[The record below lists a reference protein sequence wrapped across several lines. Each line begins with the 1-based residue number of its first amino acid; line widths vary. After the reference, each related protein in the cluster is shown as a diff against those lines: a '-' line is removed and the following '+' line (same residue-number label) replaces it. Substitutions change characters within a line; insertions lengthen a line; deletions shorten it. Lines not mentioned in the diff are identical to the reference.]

1 MLNYTP
7 NQFPFTGEDFRK
19 DSMLSMCNDTTVFG
33 SLRKELAMAYLWQ
46 RGAVWYARMQ
56 WRDANGQKKDYQ
68 NSLRTNSI
76 VTARER
82 LVLVNRVKTEI
93 KEGLSFSFPWMN
105 DEGQTKVSVF
115 RIKDAVNQWM
125 EHRKKNKIAMS
136 TLEINQ
142 LALNY
147 LIDCTGSKRPLDTIS
162 NTDIANY
169 IDYLDAKGNS
179 DTTINIHLR
188 TIKAM
193 LRYYHK
199 VGCRLDRVPIIE
211 QRKIPKTDPIYITDD
226 EFQSLM
232 ELDELD
238 DFYKRVFLLYRE
250 TGMRLREPFMSSLI
264 GDWIDIPPESKTKSV
279 RSIELSEPLKKV
291 FLELKEWYDQ
301 GYGSTLIDAGDHI
314 SKMFKKSLREIG
326 SKDTKHF
333 HSLRHTFAVRM
344 LLVNTS
350 IYDVKLMMG
359 HSSVTTTEQYSNMN
373 LKRVAQDFPTLVT
386 SYAKTPKIG
395 LEDTFLE
402 DTSHMS
408 SDYVPLYEKIE
419 G

>member
-1 MLNYTP
+1 MHNYTP
-7 NQFPFTGEDFRK
+7 NQSPFTGENFRK
-19 DSMLSMCNDTTVFG
+19 NSMLGMCNDATVDG
-33 SLRKELAMAYLWQ
+33 SLRKELAMAYLWK
-46 RGAVWYARMQ
+46 RGVMWYARMQ
-56 WRDANGQKKDYQ
+56 WRDKNGQKKDKQ
-68 NSLRTNSI
+68 IPLRTKSK

-82 LVLVNRVKTEI
+82 LVLVNRVKTDI
-93 KEGLSFSFPWMN
+93 KEGFLFSFPWMN
-105 DEGQTKVSVF
+105 DKGQTKVLVF
-115 RIKDAVNQWM
+115 RIKDAINQWM

-147 LIDCTGSKRPLDTIS
+147 LIDCIGSKRPLDTIS
-162 NTDIANY
+162 NNDIANY

-199 VGCRLDRVPIIE
+199 VGKLERVPIIE

-232 ELDELD
+232 ELDALD

-264 GDWIDIPPESKTKSV
+264 GDWVDIPPESKTKSV

-314 SKMFKKSLREIG
+314 SKMFKKSLRNIG

-344 LLVNTS
+344 LLKNTS

-386 SYAKTPKIG
+386 SYAKTPKSG

-402 DTSHMS
+402 DTSHLS
-408 SDYVPLYEKIE
+408 NGYVPIYEKIE

>member
-1 MLNYTP
+1 
-7 NQFPFTGEDFRK
+7 
-19 DSMLSMCNDTTVFG
+19 
-33 SLRKELAMAYLWQ
+33 MARLKK
-46 RGAVWYARMQ
+46 RGAMWYARVQ
-56 WRDANGQKKDYQ
+56 WRDANGQKKDKQ
-68 NSLRTNSI
+68 IPLRTKSK

-82 LVLVNRVKTEI
+82 LVLVSRVKTDI

-147 LIDCTGSKRPLDTIS
+147 LIDCTGSKRPLATIS

-193 LRYYHK
+193 LRFYHK
-199 VGCRLDRVPIIE
+199 VCKLERVPIIE

-314 SKMFKKSLREIG
+314 SKMFKQSLREIG

-359 HSSVTTTEQYSNMN
+359 HSSVTTTERYSNMN
-373 LKRVAQDFPTLVT
+373 LKRVAQDFPTLVK

>member
-1 MLNYTP
+1 
-7 NQFPFTGEDFRK
+7 
-19 DSMLSMCNDTTVFG
+19 
-33 SLRKELAMAYLWQ
+33 MAYLWK

-56 WRDANGQKKDYQ
+56 WRDENGQKKDKQ
-68 NSLRTNSI
+68 IPLRTKSK

-82 LVLVNRVKTEI
+82 LVLVSRVKTDI

-147 LIDCTGSKRPLDTIS
+147 LIDCTGSKRPLATIS

-169 IDYLDAKGNS
+169 VDYLDAKGNS

-199 VGCRLDRVPIIE
+199 VGKLDRVPIIE

-250 TGMRLREPFMSSLI
+250 SGMRLREPFMSSLN

-301 GYGSTLIDAGDHI
+301 GYGSTLIDAGGHI
-314 SKMFKKSLREIG
+314 SKMFKKSLQEIG

-344 LLVNTS
+344 LLMNTS

-386 SYAKTPKIG
+386 SYAKTPKFG

>member
-1 MLNYTP
+1 MHNYTP
-7 NQFPFTGEDFRK
+7 NQFPFTGENFLK
-19 DSMLSMCNDTTVFG
+19 DSMLGMCNDTTVYG
-33 SLRKELAMAYLWQ
+33 SLRKELAMAYLWK
-46 RGAVWYARMQ
+46 RGAMWYARMQ
-56 WRDANGQKKDYQ
+56 WRDENGQKKDKQ
-68 NSLRTNSI
+68 ISLRTKSK

-82 LVLVNRVKTEI
+82 LVLVNKVKTDI
-93 KEGLSFSFPWMN
+93 REGLSFSFPWMN
-105 DEGQTKVSVF
+105 DEGQTTVLVF
-115 RIKDAVNQWM
+115 RIKDAINQWM

-147 LIDCTGSKRPLDTIS
+147 LIDCTGSKRPLSTIS
-162 NTDIANY
+162 NTDITNY

-193 LRYYHK
+193 LCHYHK
-199 VGCRLDRVPIIE
+199 VGKLDRVPIIE

-232 ELDELD
+232 ELDGLD
-238 DFYKRVFLLYRE
+238 DFFKRVFLLYRE

-314 SKMFKKSLREIG
+314 SKMFKKSLRKIG

-344 LLVNTS
+344 LLKNTS

-386 SYAKTPKIG
+386 SYAKIPKIS

>member
-1 MLNYTP
+1 MN
-7 NQFPFTGEDFRK
+7 FRK
-19 DSMLSMCNDTTVFG
+19 FTILENNNN
-33 SLRKELAMAYLWQ
+33 LRKELAMATLKK
-46 RGAVWYARMQ
+46 RGAMWYARVQ
-56 WRDANGQKKDYQ
+56 WRDENGQKKDKQ
-68 NSLRTNSI
+68 IPLRTKSK

-82 LVLVNRVKTEI
+82 LVLVSRVKTDI

-147 LIDCTGSKRPLDTIS
+147 LIDCTGSKRPLATIS

-199 VGCRLDRVPIIE
+199 IGCRLDRVPVIE

-250 TGMRLREPFMSSLI
+250 TGMRLREPFMSSLN

-279 RSIELSEPLKKV
+279 RSIELSESLKKV

-301 GYGSTLIDAGDHI
+301 GYGSTLTDAGDHI

-344 LLVNTS
+344 LLMNTS

-386 SYAKTPKIG
+386 SYAKTPKFG

>member
-1 MLNYTP
+1 
-7 NQFPFTGEDFRK
+7 
-19 DSMLSMCNDTTVFG
+19 
-33 SLRKELAMAYLWQ
+33 MAYLWK
-46 RGAVWYARMQ
+46 RGAMWYARVQ
-56 WRDANGQKKDYQ
+56 WRDVNGQKKDKQ
-68 NSLRTNSI
+68 TSLRTKSK

-82 LVLVNRVKTEI
+82 LVLVNKVKTDI

-105 DEGQTKVSVF
+105 DEGQTKVLVF

-193 LRYYHK
+193 LRHYHK
-199 VGCRLDRVPIIE
+199 IGKLERVPIIE

-264 GDWIDIPPESKTKSV
+264 GEWIDIPPESKTKSM
-279 RSIELSEPLKKV
+279 RSIELSEPLQKV

-314 SKMFKKSLREIG
+314 SKMFKKSLGKIG

-402 DTSHMS
+402 DISHMS
-408 SDYVPLYEKIE
+408 SDYVPIYKKIE

>member
-1 MLNYTP
+1 
-7 NQFPFTGEDFRK
+7 
-19 DSMLSMCNDTTVFG
+19 
-33 SLRKELAMAYLWQ
+33 MAYLWK

-56 WRDANGQKKDYQ
+56 WRDENGQKKDYQ
-68 NSLRTNSI
+68 KSLRTNSI

-115 RIKDAVNQWM
+115 RIKDAVNEWM

-147 LIDCTGSKRPLDTIS
+147 LIDCIGSKRPLATIS

-199 VGCRLDRVPIIE
+199 IGCRVDRVPVIE

-232 ELDELD
+232 ELDELE

-250 TGMRLREPFMSSLI
+250 TGMRLREPFMSSLN
-264 GDWIDIPPESKTKSV
+264 GDWIDIPPESKTKSM

-291 FLELKEWYDQ
+291 FLELKKWYDQ
-301 GYGSTLIDAGDHI
+301 GYGSTLTDAGGHI

-344 LLVNTS
+344 LLMNTS
-350 IYDVKLMMG
+350 IYDVKLMLG

>member
-7 NQFPFTGEDFRK
+7 NQFPFTGENFRK

-68 NSLRTNSI
+68 KSLHTNSI

-105 DEGQTKVSVF
+105 DEGQTKVLVF
-115 RIKDAVNQWM
+115 RIKDAINQWM
-125 EHRKKNKIAMS
+125 VHRKKNKIAMS

-162 NTDIANY
+162 NSDIANY

-193 LRYYHK
+193 LNFYHK
-199 VGCRLDRVPIIE
+199 LGKLNSTPIIQ
-211 QRKIPKTDPIYITDD
+211 QRKIPKTEPIYITDD

-250 TGMRLREPFMSSLI
+250 TGMRLREPFISSLI

-279 RSIELSEPLKKV
+279 RSIELSDPLKKV
-291 FLELKEWYDQ
+291 FLELKKWYDQ
-301 GYGSTLIDAGDHI
+301 GYGSTLIDAGDNI
-314 SKMFKKSLREIG
+314 SKVFKKSLRKIG

-344 LLVNTS
+344 LLKNTS

-359 HSSVTTTEQYSNMN
+359 HTSVTTTEQYSNMN

-386 SYAKTPKIG
+386 SYAKTPKFG
-395 LEDTFLE
+395 LEDMFLE
-402 DTSHMS
+402 DTCHMS
-408 SDYVPLYEKIE
+408 SDYVPL
-419 G
+419 

>member
-1 MLNYTP
+1 MHNYTP
-7 NQFPFTGEDFRK
+7 NQFPFTGEDSLK
-19 DSMLSMCNDTTVFG
+19 DSMFGMCNDTTVFG
-33 SLRKELAMAYLWQ
+33 SLRKELAMATLKK
-46 RGAVWYARMQ
+46 RGAMWYARVQ
-56 WRDANGQKKDYQ
+56 WRDENGQKKDKQ
-68 NSLRTNSI
+68 IPLRTKSK

-82 LVLVNRVKTEI
+82 LVLVSRVKTDI

-105 DEGQTKVSVF
+105 DEGQTKVLVF

-193 LRYYHK
+193 LRFYHK
-199 VGCRLDRVPIIE
+199 VGKLERVPIIE
-211 QRKIPKTDPIYITDD
+211 QRKIPKTDPIYITDL
-226 EFQSLM
+226 EFQKIM
-232 ELDELD
+232 ELDWLD

-301 GYGSTLIDAGDHI
+301 GYGSTLIDAGNHI

-402 DTSHMS
+402 DISHMS
-408 SDYVPLYEKIE
+408 SNYVPLYEKIE

>member
-1 MLNYTP
+1 MP
-7 NQFPFTGEDFRK
+7 G
-19 DSMLSMCNDTTVFG
+19 MCNDTTVYG
-33 SLRKELAMAYLWQ
+33 SLRKELAMAYLWK

-56 WRDANGQKKDYQ
+56 WRDENGQKKDKQ
-68 NSLRTNSI
+68 IPLRTKSK

-199 VGCRLDRVPIIE
+199 IGKVERVPIIE

>member
-1 MLNYTP
+1 
-7 NQFPFTGEDFRK
+7 
-19 DSMLSMCNDTTVFG
+19 
-33 SLRKELAMAYLWQ
+33 MAYLWK
-46 RGAVWYARMQ
+46 RGAMWYARVQ
-56 WRDANGQKKDYQ
+56 WRDENGQKKDKQ
-68 NSLRTNSI
+68 ISLRTKSK

-82 LVLVNRVKTEI
+82 LVLVNRVKTDI

-105 DEGQTKVSVF
+105 DEGQTKVLVF

-193 LRYYHK
+193 LRHYHK
-199 VGCRLDRVPIIE
+199 VGKLERVPIIE

-264 GDWIDIPPESKTKSV
+264 GDWIDTPPESKTKSV

-344 LLVNTS
+344 LLKNTS

-386 SYAKTPKIG
+386 SYAKTLKIG

>member
-1 MLNYTP
+1 
-7 NQFPFTGEDFRK
+7 
-19 DSMLSMCNDTTVFG
+19 
-33 SLRKELAMAYLWQ
+33 MATLKK
-46 RGAVWYARMQ
+46 RGAMWYARVQ
-56 WRDANGQKKDYQ
+56 WRDENGQKKDKQ
-68 NSLRTNSI
+68 ISLRTKLK
-76 VTARER
+76 VHARER
-82 LVLVNRVKTEI
+82 LTSVSKVQTDI

-115 RIKDAVNQWM
+115 RIKDAVNEWM

-162 NTDIANY
+162 NSDIASY

-179 DTTINIHLR
+179 DTTINIHVR

-193 LRYYHK
+193 LNFYHK
-199 VGCRLDRVPIIE
+199 LGKLNSTPIIQ
-211 QRKIPKTDPIYITDD
+211 QRKIPKTEPIYITDD

-232 ELDELD
+232 KLDELD

-279 RSIELSEPLKKV
+279 RSIELSDPLKKV
-291 FLELKEWYDQ
+291 FLELKKWYDQ

-333 HSLRHTFAVRM
+333 HSLRHTFA
-344 LLVNTS
+344 
-350 IYDVKLMMG
+350 
-359 HSSVTTTEQYSNMN
+359 
-373 LKRVAQDFPTLVT
+373 
-386 SYAKTPKIG
+386 
-395 LEDTFLE
+395 
-402 DTSHMS
+402 
-408 SDYVPLYEKIE
+408 
-419 G
+419 

>member
-1 MLNYTP
+1 
-7 NQFPFTGEDFRK
+7 
-19 DSMLSMCNDTTVFG
+19 MLSMCNDTTVFG
-33 SLRKELAMAYLWQ
+33 SLRKELAMAYLWK
-46 RGAVWYARMQ
+46 RGAMWYARVQ
-56 WRDANGQKKDYQ
+56 WRDENGQKKDKQ
-68 NSLRTNSI
+68 IPLRTKSK

-82 LVLVNRVKTEI
+82 LVLVSRVKTDI

-147 LIDCTGSKRPLDTIS
+147 IIDCTGSKRPLATIS

-199 VGCRLDRVPIIE
+199 VGKLDRVLVIE

-250 TGMRLREPFMSSLI
+250 TGMRLREPFMSSLN

-279 RSIELSEPLKKV
+279 RSIELSESLKKV

-301 GYGSTLIDAGDHI
+301 GYGSTLTDAGDHI

-344 LLVNTS
+344 LLMNTS

-386 SYAKTPKIG
+386 SYAKTPKFG

>member
-1 MLNYTP
+1 MRDNEEFKTRNGKFKVLKNNT
-7 NQFPFTGEDFRK
+7 N
-19 DSMLSMCNDTTVFG
+19 
-33 SLRKELAMAYLWQ
+33 LRKELAMATLKK
-46 RGAVWYARMQ
+46 RGAMWYARVQ
-56 WRDANGQKKDYQ
+56 WRDENGQKKDKQ
-68 NSLRTNSI
+68 IPLRTKSK

-82 LVLVNRVKTEI
+82 LVLVSRVKTDI

-169 IDYLDAKGNS
+169 VDYLDAKGNS

-199 VGCRLDRVPIIE
+199 IGCRLDRVPVIE

-238 DFYKRVFLLYRE
+238 DFYKSVFLLYRE
-250 TGMRLREPFMSSLI
+250 TGMRLREPFMSSLN

-301 GYGSTLIDAGDHI
+301 GYGSTLIDAGGHI

-344 LLVNTS
+344 LLMNTS
-350 IYDVKLMMG
+350 IYDVKLMLG

-386 SYAKTPKIG
+386 SYAKTPKFG

>member
-1 MLNYTP
+1 
-7 NQFPFTGEDFRK
+7 
-19 DSMLSMCNDTTVFG
+19 
-33 SLRKELAMAYLWQ
+33 MATLKK
-46 RGAVWYARMQ
+46 RGAMWYARVQ
-56 WRDANGQKKDYQ
+56 WRDVNGQKKDKQ
-68 NSLRTNSI
+68 TSLRTKSK

-82 LVLVNRVKTEI
+82 LVLVNKVKTDI

-105 DEGQTKVSVF
+105 DEGQTKVLVF

-193 LRYYHK
+193 LRFYHK
-199 VGCRLDRVPIIE
+199 VGKLERVPIIE

-264 GDWIDIPPESKTKSV
+264 GEWIDIPPESKTKSM
-279 RSIELSEPLKKV
+279 RSIELSEPLQKV

-344 LLVNTS
+344 LLKNTS

-402 DTSHMS
+402 DISHMS
-408 SDYVPLYEKIE
+408 SDYVPIYKKIE

>member
-1 MLNYTP
+1 MHNYTP
-7 NQFPFTGEDFRK
+7 NQFPFTGENFLK
-19 DSMLSMCNDTTVFG
+19 DSMLGMCNDTTVYG
-33 SLRKELAMAYLWQ
+33 SLRKELAMAYLWK

-68 NSLRTNSI
+68 KSLRTNSI

-105 DEGQTKVSVF
+105 DEGQTKVLVF
-115 RIKDAVNQWM
+115 RIKDAINQWM
-125 EHRKKNKIAMS
+125 VHRKKNKIAMS

-291 FLELKEWYDQ
+291 FLELKEWYDH
-301 GYGSTLIDAGDHI
+301 GYGSTLIDAGGHI
-314 SKMFKKSLREIG
+314 SKMFKQSLREIG

-386 SYAKTPKIG
+386 SYAKTPRIG

>member
-1 MLNYTP
+1 
-7 NQFPFTGEDFRK
+7 
-19 DSMLSMCNDTTVFG
+19 
-33 SLRKELAMAYLWQ
+33 
-46 RGAVWYARMQ
+46 
-56 WRDANGQKKDYQ
+56 
-68 NSLRTNSI
+68 
-76 VTARER
+76 
-82 LVLVNRVKTEI
+82 
-93 KEGLSFSFPWMN
+93 
-105 DEGQTKVSVF
+105 
-115 RIKDAVNQWM
+115 M

-147 LIDCTGSKRPLDTIS
+147 LIDCIGSKRTLDTIS
-162 NTDIANY
+162 NNDIANY

-193 LRYYHK
+193 LRFYHK
-199 VGCRLDRVPIIE
+199 VGKLERVPIIE

-232 ELDELD
+232 ELDALD

-264 GDWIDIPPESKTKSV
+264 GDWIDIPLESKTKSV

-301 GYGSTLIDAGDHI
+301 GYGATLIDAGDHI
-314 SKMFKKSLREIG
+314 SKMFKKSLRNIG

-344 LLVNTS
+344 LLKNTS

-386 SYAKTPKIG
+386 SYAKTPKSG

-402 DTSHMS
+402 GTSHMS
-408 SDYVPLYEKIE
+408 NGYIPLYEKIE

>member
-1 MLNYTP
+1 MHNYTP
-7 NQFPFTGEDFRK
+7 NQFPFTGENFLK
-19 DSMLSMCNDTTVFG
+19 DSMLGMCNDTTVYG
-33 SLRKELAMAYLWQ
+33 SLRKELAMAYLWK
-46 RGAVWYARMQ
+46 RGAMWYARMQ
-56 WRDANGQKKDYQ
+56 WRDENGQKKDKQ
-68 NSLRTNSI
+68 ISLRTKSK

-82 LVLVNRVKTEI
+82 LVLVNKVKTDI
-93 KEGLSFSFPWMN
+93 REGLSFSFPWMN
-105 DEGQTKVSVF
+105 DEGQTTVLVF
-115 RIKDAVNQWM
+115 RIKDAINQWM

-147 LIDCTGSKRPLDTIS
+147 LIDCTGSKRPLSTIS
-162 NTDIANY
+162 NTDITNY

-193 LRYYHK
+193 LCHYHK
-199 VGCRLDRVPIIE
+199 VGKLDRVPIIE

-232 ELDELD
+232 ELDGLD
-238 DFYKRVFLLYRE
+238 DFFKRVFLLYRE
-250 TGMRLREPFMSSLI
+250 TGMRLREPFISSLI

-314 SKMFKKSLREIG
+314 SKMFKKSLRKIG

-344 LLVNTS
+344 LLKNTS

-386 SYAKTPKIG
+386 SYAKIPKIS

>member
-1 MLNYTP
+1 MY
-7 NQFPFTGEDFRK
+7 FEEFTTRNGKFWVLK
-19 DSMLSMCNDTTVFG
+19 NNTN
-33 SLRKELAMAYLWQ
+33 LRKELAMATLKK
-46 RGAVWYARMQ
+46 RGAMWYARVQ
-56 WRDANGQKKDYQ
+56 WRDVNGQKKDKQ
-68 NSLRTNSI
+68 TSLRTKSK

-82 LVLVNRVKTEI
+82 LVLVNKVKTDI

-105 DEGQTKVSVF
+105 DEGQTKVLVF

-193 LRYYHK
+193 LRFYHK
-199 VGCRLDRVPIIE
+199 VGKLERVPIIE
-211 QRKIPKTDPIYITDD
+211 QRKIPKTDPIYITND

-344 LLVNTS
+344 LLMNTS

>member
-1 MLNYTP
+1 
-7 NQFPFTGEDFRK
+7 
-19 DSMLSMCNDTTVFG
+19 
-33 SLRKELAMAYLWQ
+33 MARLKK
-46 RGAVWYARMQ
+46 RGAMWYARMQ
-56 WRDANGQKKDYQ
+56 WRDENGQKKDKQ
-68 NSLRTNSI
+68 IPLRTKSK

-82 LVLVNRVKTEI
+82 LVLVNRVKIEI

-115 RIKDAVNQWM
+115 RIKDAVDQWM
-125 EHRKKNKIAMS
+125 KHRKKNKIAMS

-147 LIDCTGSKRPLDTIS
+147 LIDCIGSKRPLDTIGNS
-162 NTDIANY
+162 DIANY

-193 LRYYHK
+193 LRHYHK
-199 VGCRLDRVPIIE
+199 IGKLERVPIIE

-250 TGMRLREPFMSSLI
+250 TGMRLREPFMSSLN
-264 GDWIDIPPESKTKSV
+264 GDWIDIPPESKTKSM

-301 GYGSTLIDAGDHI
+301 GYGSTLFDAGGHI
-314 SKMFKKSLREIG
+314 SKEFKKSLREIG

-344 LLVNTS
+344 LLMNTS

-386 SYAKTPKIG
+386 SYAKIPKIG